1 MNILDFLNGDLVF
14 PILAL
19 FVVIVY
25 FVNRIRTQRRFKR

>member
-1 MNILDFLNGDLVF
+1 MNILDFLNGELIF

-25 FVNRIRTQRRFKR
+25 FVNRVRARRKFKR